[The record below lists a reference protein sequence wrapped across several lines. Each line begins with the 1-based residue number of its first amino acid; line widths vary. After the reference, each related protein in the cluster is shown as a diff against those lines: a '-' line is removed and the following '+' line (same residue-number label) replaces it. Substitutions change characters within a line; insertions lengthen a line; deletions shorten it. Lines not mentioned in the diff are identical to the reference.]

1 MNIINQQLKKGALEI
16 VVLKI
21 ISEEDVYGYE
31 LIKKL
36 EMYSEQ
42 YFSLKEGSLYPILY
56 RLEDKKMLESY
67 QKSFEGERRIPRKYY
82 RITQTGLEWLEKAMD
97 EWYFFQS
104 KMDVILKR

>member
-1 MNIINQQLKKGALEI
+1 M
-16 VVLKI
+16 VLKI

-36 EMYSEQ
+36 ELYSEQ

-67 QKSFEGERRIPRKYY
+67 QKSFEGERRVPRKYY
-82 RITQTGLEWLEKAMD
+82 HITQVGIAWLEKATE
-97 EWYFFQS
+97 EWFFFQS
-104 KMDVILKR
+104 KVETILKR